1 MEGNVDGEFVACIPA
16 QNADA
21 HLIRA
26 TWRIRAALD
35 LLDAERQ
42 SGRASPRVQA
52 AYDLL
57 VDDSEMVA
65 GHYMVQVLAE
75 RTCED

>member
-1 MEGNVDGEFVACIPA
+1 MDGEFVACIPA

-26 TWRIRAALD
+26 TRRIRAALD

-42 SGRASPRVQA
+42 SGRASPRVRA

-57 VDDSEMVA
+57 ADDSEMVM
-65 GHYMVQVLAE
+65 GRYMVQVLAE